1 MVKKIL
7 VIYYSQTGQL
17 RQILDRFTE
26 PLEKAG
32 HLVDMVAVQPE
43 KDFPF
48 PWTGKS
54 FFAAMPDCVLGNSC
68 KLSPFELKEASYDLV
83 IIGYQPW
90 FLSPSIPTHAI
101 LESTKLKALLKNT
114 PVITITGARNMWI
127 SAMEKIKISLRES
140 GARLVGNVA
149 LVDKVPNLISVVT
162 ISYWMFTGK
171 KDRFLSVFP
180 NPGVSE
186 KDIEQSSTYGQ
197 LVEKHLASGD
207 WNSLQNELFEQKAVV
222 IDYNLMF
229 TELKGARLFT
239 IWAGFIAKRKNKTA
253 WLVVFKYYLII
264 ALFIVA
270 PIILSINS
278 LLVKPF
284 IGNRIKKQIQY
295 YSGVN

>member
-26 PLEKAG
+26 PLKKAG
-32 HLVDMVAVQPE
+32 HSVDMLAVQPE

-48 PWTGKS
+48 PWTGKR
-54 FFAAMPDCVLGNSC
+54 FFAAMPDCVLGNAC
-68 KLSPFELKEASYDLV
+68 KLRPFELKETTYDLV

-101 LESTKLKALLKNT
+101 LQSTELKTLIKNT
-114 PVITITGARNMWI
+114 PVITVTGARNMWI
-127 SAMEKIKISLRES
+127 SALEKIKMNLRES

-149 LVDKVPNLISVVT
+149 LVDKTANLISVVT
-162 ISYWMFTGK
+162 ICYWMFTGK
-171 KDRFLSVFP
+171 KDRFLNVFP

-186 KDIEQSSTYGQ
+186 KDIEQSNTYGQ
-197 LVEKHLASGD
+197 IVEKHLSRGD
-207 WNSLQNELFEQKAVV
+207 WKYLQNELFEQKAVV
-222 IDYNLMF
+222 IDYDLMF
-229 TELKGARLFT
+229 TELKGARLFNV
-239 IWAGFIAKRKNKTA
+239 WAGFIAKRKNKTA

-270 PIILSINS
+270 PIILTINS

-284 IGNRIKKQIQY
+284 MRNRIKKQIQY